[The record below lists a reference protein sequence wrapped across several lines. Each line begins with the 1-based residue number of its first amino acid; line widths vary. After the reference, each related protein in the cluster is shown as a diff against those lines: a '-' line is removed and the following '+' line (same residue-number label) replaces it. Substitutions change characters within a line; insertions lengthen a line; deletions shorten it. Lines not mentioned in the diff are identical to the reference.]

1 MDEKEII
8 HKLNEKLE
16 DNYDAYMR
24 DLGGMES
31 QELIDRAE
39 EIAASKLVYGELK
52 DGGYY
57 MDYLEYLLRFEN
69 PLEVVRDQW
78 IDEQNVAHDDEM
90 MHVLWTISDKGDAE
104 RIYELD
110 ASFIKSDGDGGVK
123 MC

>member
-8 HKLNEKLE
+8 QKLNEKLE

-31 QELIDRAE
+31 QELIDKVE
-39 EIAASKLVYGELK
+39 EISASKLVYGELK
-52 DGGYY
+52 DGGYS
-57 MDYLEYLLRFEN
+57 MDYLKYLLRFEN

-90 MHVLWTISDKGDAE
+90 THVLWTISDKGDAE
-104 RIYELD
+104 LVYKLD
-110 ASFIKSDGDGGVK
+110 ASFIKPNGDGGVK